1 VRPLRLLALLL
12 GSAPLAANAAN
23 ATLAGILDS
32 TLKPTPSNPGP
43 FKSSVTVWSAKNEF
57 ELFHVVLFG
66 GNRGVSIKL
75 PTLTLVG
82 GSEQI
87 PAAEIR
93 IYEEQPITF
102 TQPSG
107 IEGQAGAWPDAL
119 VPYGADTEVGLRLT
133 NGTWQEVQTTE
144 TRRSFPVSIARNATR
159 TFLVEIHVPPGTST
173 GLFHGMLLVTASS
186 GHSAVTQSISV
197 DLHVRSFTLPSTSSL
212 RSNLRLSV
220 DEICRAHGDTIG
232 SFCPDQAGFRRW
244 ARLYGRFLLDH
255 RLSSWLSDALY
266 TLPDG
271 TPDYPTSQASFLAAY
286 QSLINGSDPY
296 SRLAGARLTAIAY
309 PYLRSTDTDAVM
321 TSKLQAWAVFSRAQ
335 GDWFD
340 RTVFYTVDEP
350 DFQAP
355 GWDTAIHW
363 ANVAHGADPGF
374 KVLLTAPIDTYATH
388 AGTSSGVAN
397 IIAPVVDQLDNRSGT
412 THYGNQRPSY
422 DAFLA
427 FDPRNELW
435 AYQSCDSHSCTSTSD
450 PSIYGWPSLVVD
462 ATAVQARAE
471 PWMHYIYGVTGL
483 HYFDSVLHL
492 SRAWDMNGMTDFTGN
507 GDGTLLYPG
516 TPTAVAGGSSQGIGG
531 TTNIPLAS
539 TRLKSLRDGL
549 EDYEYLKLCEAVS
562 ASTAMNIAR
571 TLFPMTS
578 VAGAGAANETGSMY
592 SATTWNPVTRSD
604 DPTTLAAALAAR
616 REDLA
621 RCIGGPT
628 DAAPP

>member
-1 VRPLRLLALLL
+1 VRLLRLLVLLL
-12 GSAPLAANAAN
+12 GSAPLAASAASL
-23 ATLAGILDS
+23 TLAGILDS

-43 FKSSVTVWSAKNEF
+43 FKSSVTLWSAKNEF

-82 GSEQI
+82 GTEQI
-87 PAAEIR
+87 PAAEVR
-93 IYEEQPITF
+93 IYEEQPISF

-119 VPYGADTEVGLRLT
+119 VPYGPDTEPGLRLT

-159 TFLVEIHVPPGTST
+159 TFLVEIHVPPGTTT
-173 GLFHGMLLVTASS
+173 GLFHGALLVTASS
-186 GHSAVTQSISV
+186 GRYAGTQSIPV
-197 DLHVRSFTLPSTSSL
+197 DLHVRSFTLPSTASL
-212 RSNLRLSV
+212 RSNLRLGV

-244 ARLYGRFLLDH
+244 ARLYGRVLLDH

-266 TLPDG
+266 LLPDG

-286 QSLINGSDPY
+286 RSLIDGSDPY

-309 PYLRSTDTDAVM
+309 PYFRSTDTDAVM
-321 TSKLQAWAVFSRAQ
+321 ASKLQAWAAFARAQ

-350 DFQAP
+350 DFQAG

-374 KVLLTAPIDTYATH
+374 KVLLTAPIDSYASH

-397 IIAPVVDQLDNRSGT
+397 VIAPVVDQLDNRAGT
-412 THYGNQRPSY
+412 SHYGNQRPSY

-492 SRAWDMNGMTDFTGN
+492 AEAWDMNGMTDFTGN

-516 TPTAVAGGSSQGIGG
+516 TPAPVAGGSSQGIGG
-531 TTNIPLAS
+531 TTHIPLAS
-539 TRLKSLRDGL
+539 TRLKALRDGL
-549 EDYEYLKLCEAVS
+549 EDYEYLKLCEA
-562 ASTAMNIAR
+562 AGGSTAMNIAR
-571 TLFPMTS
+571 TLFPMSS
-578 VAGAGAANETGSMY
+578 VPGAGPANETGSMY
-592 SATTWNPVTRSD
+592 SATTWNPATRTD
-604 DPTTLAAALAAR
+604 DPRTLAAALAAR

-621 RCIGGPT
+621 RCIGGPS
-628 DAAPP
+628 DAAP